1 MTIPLTRFSEQIF
14 RLCHYDYV
22 SKKKFWKIFWIFF
35 GIFLLNFFSG
45 FFFDEKCYDLVLL
58 TFRYNSKVDHLFLNR
73 QPLGD
78 SLRCYM
84 EILFSESHWLELR
97 KLLMFLFRHQI
108 LFQVCTNPVDRLLGP
123 GFVRV
128 WWYLSLFFWERSCPR
143 FMDWYSDTCRGCSHA
158 YIFILNIYV
167 GNELNFGDK
176 SLILM
181 TVWF

>member
-84 EILFSESHWLELR
+84 EILFAESHWLELR

-108 LFQVCTNPVDRLLGP
+108 LFRDVRTSRKPTRVHWGSMIPGLVLLGKK
-123 GFVRV
+123 
-128 WWYLSLFFWERSCPR
+128 LSQVH
-143 FMDWYSDTCRGCSHA
+143 G
-158 YIFILNIYV
+158 
-167 GNELNFGDK
+167 
-176 SLILM
+176 LILGHLPR
-181 TVWF
+181 V